1 MIKKWRNNIDQG
13 KSCAALLIDLHKA
26 FEFDFTVHNFFKAK
40 LETYS
45 FSCEALKVMH
55 NYLTER
61 KYKTKVNDSFSHF
74 VDSLLGVQGSIL
86 NPLLFNIYICDLFLF
101 VEEDTVTSYADNT
114 TPFSNGKH
122 VLSFRKYRNKRRRFS
137 IGFL

>member
-1 MIKKWRNNIDQG
+1 
-13 KSCAALLIDLHKA
+13 
-26 FEFDFTVHNFFKAK
+26 
-40 LETYS
+40 
-45 FSCEALKVMH
+45 MH

-74 VDSLLGVQGSIL
+74 IDSLLGVQGSIL
-86 NPLLFNIYICDLFLF
+86 GPLLFNIYICDLFLS